1 MVLRLNS
8 LGLLSL
14 LHPWGYVVFKKIFL
28 TLLLVSSSSTFLPV
42 FLPSFLCTPLLGLPL
57 PFLCSAEP
65 PTKYQI
71 SKPTVCSVHPGEL
84 LKLNCPLPGEV
95 GTITWTKDGSSLGVN
110 NRTLI
115 EREVLQIRDASPK
128 DSGLYACST
137 VGPQGSDTLCFI
149 VNVTDAI
156 SSGDDE
162 DDTERSEDV
171 GVDGEQIRAPYWTML
186 EKMEKRLHAV
196 PAANT
201 VKFRC
206 AAGGNPRPKMRW
218 LKNSRPFR
226 QEDRMGGYKVRHQH
240 WTLIM
245 ESVVPSDKGNYT
257 CLVENAYG
265 TINHTYTLDVVGE
278 YCTGP
283 AWDRGRDGGVNN
295 NICNLTTCWLRDLN
309 QQLFGYWPNGL
320 TSRLP
325 ADSN

>member
-1 MVLRLNS
+1 MTSGIIKRQES
-8 LGLLSL
+8 DQQ
-14 LHPWGYVVFKKIFL
+14 
-28 TLLLVSSSSTFLPV
+28 
-42 FLPSFLCTPLLGLPL
+42 
-57 PFLCSAEP
+57 P

-149 VNVTDAI
+149 VNVT
-156 SSGDDE
+156 G
-162 DDTERSEDV
+162 
-171 GVDGEQIRAPYWTML
+171 APYWTML

-226 QEDRMGGYKVRHQH
+226 QEDRMGGYKVRERTPHCSMLAH
-240 WTLIM
+240 
-245 ESVVPSDKGNYT
+245 
-257 CLVENAYG
+257 
-265 TINHTYTLDVVGE
+265 
-278 YCTGP
+278 
-283 AWDRGRDGGVNN
+283 GVSH
-295 NICNLTTCWLRDLN
+295 D
-309 QQLFGYWPNGL
+309 
-320 TSRLP
+320 
-325 ADSN
+325 